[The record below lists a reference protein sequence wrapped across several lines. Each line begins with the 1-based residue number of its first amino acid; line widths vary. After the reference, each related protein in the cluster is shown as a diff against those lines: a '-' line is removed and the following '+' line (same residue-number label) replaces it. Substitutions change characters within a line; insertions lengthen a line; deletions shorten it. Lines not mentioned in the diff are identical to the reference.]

1 MIKLANSLGG
11 EVMKTKHFSNEEWA
25 DFVRHTLPVDR
36 RNEMELHL
44 GEGCRKCK
52 TSLEM
57 WDAVLL
63 CATAERSYVPPDSAV
78 RTIKG
83 LFALHKP
90 VKRLPRALEAA
101 RLVFDSFRQPL
112 PAGVRAGSR
121 PPRQVL
127 YKSGGY
133 WVDMRLE
140 KAPTSDRLTLV
151 GQILD
156 ARSPN
161 KRLNDVPVF
170 LLSGS
175 RELARTATNRFG
187 EFHLDVNAVRRPRV
201 CLGITKGKAII
212 VLLPLVNK
220 PMRRAPRAAR

>member
-1 MIKLANSLGG
+1 MVKLPESLGG
-11 EVMKTKHFSNEEWA
+11 VMKTKHFSNEELA

-36 RNEMELHL
+36 RNAMELHL

-52 TSLEM
+52 NSLEM
-57 WDAVLL
+57 WQAVLA
-63 CATAERSYVPPDSAV
+63 CAGAERSYDPPDSAV
-78 RTIKG
+78 RTVKG
-83 LFALHKP
+83 LFALYKP

-127 YKSGGY
+127 YKSGRY

-156 ARSPN
+156 ASSPN
-161 KRLNDVPVF
+161 KGLNDVPVF
-170 LLSGS
+170 FLSGS

-187 EFHLDVNAVRRPRV
+187 EFHLEVSAGRCPRV
-201 CLGITKGKAII
+201 CVGVTKGKA
-212 VLLPLVNK
+212 VVVPLPQVKK
-220 PMRRAPRAAR
+220 PMQRAPRGAR